1 MEAKVKPRF
10 RGSSHFIAFFVA
22 AFCGTALVMLTPLK
36 GGPWVGATIYAIC
49 LALMLGASGFYHR
62 PMWSPRVRAVLKKL
76 DHVAIFFQIA
86 GTYTAF
92 WTLTPAELRSNALL
106 AVMWGCAISG
116 AVLFSIFTDAHRA
129 LRAAVYVA
137 LGLST
142 IPLAAVMP
150 QVIGWGPS
158 AIVLVSS
165 ALYIVGAAVYA
176 RRWPNPNPR
185 VFGYHEVFHVFV
197 VLAAAAQFWA
207 VAHQH
212 LRLPQ

>member
-1 MEAKVKPRF
+1 MEPKVKPRF

-22 AFCGTALVMLTPLK
+22 VFCGASLVALTPQR
-36 GGPWVGATIYAIC
+36 GSAWVGAAIYAFC

-62 PMWSPRVRAVLKKL
+62 PMWSARTRRVLKKL
-76 DHVAIFFQIA
+76 DHVGIFFQIA

-92 WTLTPAELRSNALL
+92 WTLTPSDLRSTALL
-106 AVMWGCAISG
+106 VVMWGCAATG
-116 AVLFSIFTDAHRA
+116 ALLFSIFTDSHRA
-129 LRAAVYVA
+129 LRAGVYVA

-142 IPLAAVMP
+142 LPLALVMP

-158 AIVLVSS
+158 AVVVASS
-165 ALYIVGAAVYA
+165 ALYIIGAAVYA

-197 VLAAAAQFWA
+197 VVAAAAQFWA

-212 LRLPQ
+212 FAT